1 MDNRSHFFEFKF
13 NSIGRIWISG
23 AMSISPNKLE
33 DIWSL
38 ISTKWPPELD
48 DISNLYGCL

>member
-23 AMSISPNKLE
+23 AMSISPYKL
-33 DIWSL
+33 DDNWSL
-38 ISTKWPPELD
+38 TSTKRPPELD
-48 DISNLYGCL
+48 DISNLYGGL